1 MALHYA
7 VYPVTAFAQNCS
19 LLWCDV
25 SQQAALVDPGGEA
38 AKLLAA
44 VAERGLKLTQILL
57 THGHLDHVG
66 AAAEIARQQQIPIIG
81 PHREEQFWLDRL
93 PQQSQMFGFDHCPA
107 FTPSQYLAEGD
118 QVMVGQEQLE
128 VRFCP
133 GHTPG
138 HIVFIHHPS
147 AMLWVGDVLFA
158 GSIGRTDF
166 PRGDHATLLASIRNR
181 LLTLDD
187 HYQLVPGHGPNTT
200 IGRERTTNPYLRD
213 DLY

>member
-1 MALHYA
+1 MALHFA
-7 VYPVTAFAQNCS
+7 VYPVTSFAQNCS
-19 LLWCDV
+19 LLWCDATNE
-25 SQQAALVDPGGEA
+25 AALIDPGGEA
-38 AKLLAA
+38 DKLLNA
-44 VAERGLKLTQILL
+44 VATKGLILTKILL

-66 AAAEIARQQQIPIIG
+66 AAAEIARRQQLPIIG
-81 PHREEQFWLDRL
+81 PQREEQFWLDRL

-107 FTPSQYLAEGD
+107 LTPDQYLDEGD
-118 QVMVGQEQLE
+118 QVMVGQEALE

-158 GSIGRTDF
+158 GAIGRTDF
-166 PRGDHATLLASIRNR
+166 PRGDHATLLASIRKR

-187 HYQLVPGHGPNTT
+187 HYQLIPGHGPSTS
-200 IGRERTTNPYLRD
+200 IGRERTTNPFLRD
-213 DLY
+213 DHY